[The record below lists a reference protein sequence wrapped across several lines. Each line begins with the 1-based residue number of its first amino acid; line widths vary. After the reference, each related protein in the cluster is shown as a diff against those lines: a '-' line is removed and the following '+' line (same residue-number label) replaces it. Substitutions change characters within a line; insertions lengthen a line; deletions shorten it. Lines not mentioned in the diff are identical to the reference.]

1 MQATARLTT
10 RTSPCAR
17 SPTFRPQHTSRQ
29 DDQDASLLRRLTTAS
44 TRSHACSISRSNQ
57 QPKNQAPPP
66 SRCTTSTHATF
77 TNSTHAFSEQQTQHR
92 CPTSEH
98 NTAGQRQVLC
108 HRAIDLPPNIR
119 TSVLREA
126 LTYPLCVWR
135 QRQDS
140 VLDRLSMEQL
150 NEISPDSPRN
160 KPHHASFIYLDMG
173 RGIWQTYVSHHQPQ
187 KSADLT
193 IQSGARC
200 LIDLTP

>member
-150 NEISPDSPRN
+150 NEISPDRCIKPRGTN
-160 KPHHASFIYLDMG
+160 RTMPPLFI
-173 RGIWQTYVSHHQPQ
+173 
-187 KSADLT
+187 
-193 IQSGARC
+193 
-200 LIDLTP
+200 